1 MLSIPTPPCRF
12 SRSQSGQFDALP
24 VSCRSLAGQGDGDTF
39 AQVVWQV
46 ICVVVQFMVHEVL
59 AVELAPVIVVV
70 DVVDDVEPLDELDG
84 TKQALWQV
92 AACAL
97 HSIMQFVSVELC
109 ARRIFPSADAPPAKV
124 SIANKASIAKTANTT
139 ANHRMTASTGRQ

>member
-1 MLSIPTPPCRF
+1 
-12 SRSQSGQFDALP
+12 LP
-24 VSCRSLAGQGDGDTF
+24 VACRSLAGQGDGTF

-70 DVVDDVEPLDELDG
+70 VEVVEPLDALDG

-97 HSIMQFVSVELC
+97 QSIMQFVSVELC
-109 ARRIFPSADAPPAKV
+109 ARRIFPLADAPPAKV
-124 SIANKASIAKTANTT
+124 LIANTTNTT
-139 ANHRMTASTGRQ
+139 ANHRMTASTGRQYRTTV

>member
-1 MLSIPTPPCRF
+1 LPVACRF
-12 SRSQSGQFDALP
+12 F
-24 VSCRSLAGQGDGDTF
+24 AGQGDGDTF

-46 ICVVVQFMVHEVL
+46 ICVVVQLMVHEVL

-70 DVVDDVEPLDELDG
+70 VDVVVPLDELDG

-97 HSIMQFVSVELC
+97 QSIMQFVSVELC
-109 ARRIFPSADAPPAKV
+109 ARRIFPLADAPPAKV
-124 SIANKASIAKTANTT
+124 SIASKASIANTANTT
-139 ANHRMTASTGRQ
+139 ANHRMTASTGRQYRTTV